1 MAFNLMVLP
10 LKLNRLKK
18 QGKRLR
24 QEKLQDLKL
33 LINQLQKKEKKQ
45 MEKAKERVKEKVRL
59 NESNEISSIDRFI
72 Y

>member
-33 LINQLQKKEKKQ
+33 LINQLQKKERKQ
-45 MEKAKERVKEKVRL
+45 MEKEKARVKEKEKVRL
-59 NESNEISSIDRFI
+59 NE
-72 Y
+72 